1 MLHKTKNNLA
11 VKEHSMTDNK
21 QMRDEKVKIYTLDEE
36 QCGDKQENIMG
47 TLPMPKVLAVTSLPI
62 IISMLVQAMYN
73 IVDSIFVAQISEEAL
88 TAVSLAFPIQN
99 LIIAIAMGIG
109 VGMNS
114 LLSKNLGEKR
124 FQDANKA
131 AGNGVFLI
139 IMCALAF
146 ALFGI
151 FGVKL
156 YFTFQTDNEIII
168 NYGVQYLS
176 VCTVFSFGLF
186 LQTTF
191 ERILQATGKSI
202 FSMISQLTGAITNII
217 LDPIL
222 IFGLFRAPKLGI
234 TGAAVATVIGQI
246 FAMIIAIILNY
257 AMNKQIRI
265 TIQKIKPSAHVI
277 KKICAVGFP
286 TIVMQSI
293 GSIMVYTLNNILMMF
308 STVAVTVVGI
318 YFKLQSF
325 VFMPV
330 FGFANGLLTII
341 AYNYG
346 ARNSKRIT
354 HAIKFSICI
363 STSIMVIGLI
373 LFQIIPDKL
382 LLLFDAT
389 PDMMSIGID
398 ALRIISISFVFAGFC
413 IVCSTVF
420 QALGRGMLSLI
431 ISIVRQLGVFLPLA
445 YILACTLDLHAVWY
459 AFPLADIVSV
469 ILAII
474 GLRRVYKLKIKK
486 L

>member
-1 MLHKTKNNLA
+1 
-11 VKEHSMTDNK
+11 
-21 QMRDEKVKIYTLDEE
+21 
-36 QCGDKQENIMG
+36 
-47 TLPMPKVLAVTSLPI
+47 
-62 IISMLVQAMYN
+62 
-73 IVDSIFVAQISEEAL
+73 
-88 TAVSLAFPIQN
+88 
-99 LIIAIAMGIG
+99 
-109 VGMNS
+109 
-114 LLSKNLGEKR
+114 
-124 FQDANKA
+124 
-131 AGNGVFLI
+131 
-139 IMCALAF
+139 
-146 ALFGI
+146 
-151 FGVKL
+151 
-156 YFTFQTDNEIII
+156 
-168 NYGVQYLS
+168 
-176 VCTVFSFGLF
+176 
-186 LQTTF
+186 
-191 ERILQATGKSI
+191 
-202 FSMISQLTGAITNII
+202 
-217 LDPIL
+217 
-222 IFGLFRAPKLGI
+222 
-234 TGAAVATVIGQI
+234 
-246 FAMIIAIILNY
+246 
-257 AMNKQIRI
+257 
-265 TIQKIKPSAHVI
+265 
-277 KKICAVGFP
+277 
-286 TIVMQSI
+286 
-293 GSIMVYTLNNILMMF
+293 
-308 STVAVTVVGI
+308 
-318 YFKLQSF
+318 
-325 VFMPV
+325 MPV